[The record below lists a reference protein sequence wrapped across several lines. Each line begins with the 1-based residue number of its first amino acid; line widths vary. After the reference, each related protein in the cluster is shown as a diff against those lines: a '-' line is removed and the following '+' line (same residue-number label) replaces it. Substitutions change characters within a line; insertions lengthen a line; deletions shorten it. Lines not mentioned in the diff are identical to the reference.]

1 MASDAEAVLKRVLDI
16 SKEQTA
22 LLEGRRYTELVDLQA
37 ERERLLKELP
47 GPGENTGLKPII
59 DEIIESDAVLS
70 LNIMTVMDDINGKL
84 CRIKNGLKAAKA
96 YSRR

>member
-1 MASDAEAVLKRVLDI
+1 MASDAAGILKRVLDI
-16 SKEQTA
+16 SKEQTT
-22 LLEGRRYTELVDLQA
+22 LLEGKRYAELLDLQA
-37 ERERLLKELP
+37 ERERLLKGLLQDET
-47 GPGENTGLKPII
+47 GGLKPMV
-59 DEIIESDAVLS
+59 DEIIESDAVLA